1 VTRKVALIIAAI
13 VLPGGL
19 IALAG
24 AWFLRA
30 LSQTERGRKVVAL
43 AQRRVPSWAQSIGF
57 PAFGRSEAA

>member
-1 VTRKVALIIAAI
+1 M
-13 VLPGGL
+13 LPGGL